1 MDKNFNNFDAKDK
14 TKESEQKKEKDEKIE
29 SLEIFKNCIE
39 KLEEFIEQKKNKNKN
54 KNVCKLFCIAYVK
67 VFCYK
72 FINYINKNEIKDF

>member
-39 KLEEFIEQKKNKNKN
+39 KLEEFIEQKKIKIKI
-54 KNVCKLFCIAYVK
+54 KMYV
-67 VFCYK
+67 
-72 FINYINKNEIKDF
+72 NYFVLHM